1 MKKLMPIILILVS
14 IGIFFLLFDPKYKDV
29 KDLQQKI
36 EQNNKTLD
44 LANELRQKRETL
56 RDRYNQISDGEKFD
70 LEKLLPDTVDN
81 VRLIIDINNIAEK
94 YGIVIQNFEISNSED
109 SEKDVKVSKS
119 EFEGIIDTAQIE
131 YPDTSKIGV
140 ISFSFSVS
148 AQYDVFIDFLRDL
161 EESLRIVDIR
171 SIDITR
177 GSGEDVFY
185 NYRVNLD
192 TYWLK

>member
-1 MKKLMPIILILVS
+1 MKNLMPIVLILVS
-14 IGIFFLLFDPKYKDV
+14 IGMFFLLIDPKYKEV
-29 KDLQQKI
+29 QELQQQI
-36 EQNNKTLD
+36 EQNNRTLD
-44 LANELRQKRETL
+44 LANELRRKRETL
-56 RDRYNQISDGEKFD
+56 RDRYNQISEGEKFE

-94 YGIVIQNFEISNSED
+94 YGIVIQNFEISASDD
-109 SEKDVKVSKS
+109 SEKDVRVTQS
-119 EFEGIIDTAQIE
+119 EFEGIIDNAQIE
-131 YPDTSKIGV
+131 YPDTAKIGV

-171 SIDITR
+171 SIDIDR
-177 GSGEDVFY
+177 GSGDVFY